1 MGRYMKY
8 EIKGS
13 YKFILGV
20 IAIFLIL
27 NTISYIKISSDYIRF
42 IAYMILFG
50 TSLAAFLY
58 IVGSFKNELYEDR
71 GYLTFTLPLTGREI
85 LGSKLIVAMMWFAIL
100 GTIVFLH
107 NLFMMSWIS
116 KVSLSEI
123 LEYFSSVDINI
134 IKMFLYCMMLLII
147 GVIITLLL
155 IYFSMA
161 LSRVSLKNKKI
172 GGIWFV
178 VFLVL
183 SIVFFYFLAKITSW
197 IPYSID
203 MSTFKVVVPLN
214 GSIFNLNIAG
224 FIYTIVV
231 GVGVFLTT
239 GYIIDNK
246 IDL

>member
-1 MGRYMKY
+1 
-8 EIKGS
+8 
-13 YKFILGV
+13 
-20 IAIFLIL
+20 
-27 NTISYIKISSDYIRF
+27 
-42 IAYMILFG
+42 
-50 TSLAAFLY
+50 
-58 IVGSFKNELYEDR
+58 
-71 GYLTFTLPLTGREI
+71 
-85 LGSKLIVAMMWFAIL
+85 
-100 GTIVFLH
+100 
-107 NLFMMSWIS
+107 
-116 KVSLSEI
+116 
-123 LEYFSSVDINI
+123 
-134 IKMFLYCMMLLII
+134 
-147 GVIITLLL
+147 
-155 IYFSMA
+155 MA

-224 FIYTIVV
+224 FIYTIAV
-231 GVGVFLTT
+231 GVGAFLTT